1 MMKNILNRD
10 NKKASLPGTE
20 ASMKCL
26 LKQGVNKSKQGLCA
40 FMQVVISQQKTLG
53 KIRTSEIYESTLRS
67 FLRFHGGDDITF
79 DKLDSDIIKLYEA
92 YLQNSCA
99 LTRNSSSF
107 YLRVLRAVYNRAVEQ
122 QITKDLHPFR
132 HVYTGVDKT
141 VKRALPLNVLR
152 RIKAFDLSATPKL
165 ELARDLFLFSFY
177 TRGMSFVDM
186 AYLKRNNLK
195 DGVLVYRRRKTGQT
209 LQIKWEKCMQDII
222 ERHGYGVGDYLLPII
237 RTEGKDERLQY
248 KSALSST
255 NLLLKQ
261 IGDKLRLSGTLS
273 TYVARHSWASV
284 ARCQNVPLPVISEC
298 MGHDNEKTTRIYL
311 TSLETS
317 VVDEAN
323 DLVIRALLDGDS

>member
-1 MMKNILNRD
+1 MKNILNRD
-10 NKKASLPGTE
+10 YKRTSLSGTAASVRYLSKERANKR
-20 ASMKCL
+20 
-26 LKQGVNKSKQGLCA
+26 QGLCA
-40 FMQVVISQQKTLG
+40 FMQVIISQQRALG
-53 KIRTSEIYESTLRS
+53 RVRTGEIYESTLRS
-67 FLRFHGGDDITF
+67 FMRFREGNDITF
-79 DKLDSDIIKLYEA
+79 DKLNSEIIELYEA

-107 YLRVLRAVYNRAVEQ
+107 YMRVLRAVYNRAVEQ
-122 QITKDLHPFR
+122 QITNDLHPFR
-132 HVYTGVDKT
+132 HVYTGVDRT

-152 RIKAFDLSATPKL
+152 RIKAYDLSTTPKL

-195 DGVLVYRRRKTGQT
+195 DGVLVYRRRKTGQA
-209 LQIKWEKCMQDII
+209 LQIKWEKCMQEIV
-222 ERHGYGVGDYLLPII
+222 ERHGSGAGDYLLPII
-237 RTEGKDERLQY
+237 RIKGKDERLQY

-261 IGDKLRLSGTLS
+261 IGEKLHLSGSLS

-284 ARCQNVPLPVISEC
+284 ARCQNVPLPVISEG

-323 DLVIRALLDGDS
+323 DLVIRTLFE